1 VTQAPDLVAF
11 GARVARLRKL
21 RGLSQTELA
30 RAINRSESWVS
41 QVERAQIK
49 VDRVS
54 VLQSLADALEV
65 PVAELR
71 GLPAGDEDDDT
82 GDAALE
88 GIRLAL
94 TGYPVLMDML
104 SSRLEDDA
112 PSGHDLASEVA
123 GIWDLA
129 HASQFEEI
137 GERLARVIPALERRA
152 RRDGAD
158 PRDHELLAQVYQ
170 VTAAVLA
177 RQDERAAAWVASDR
191 AIAAA
196 ARSGQPLEV
205 VAGTF
210 RLAHTLLRV
219 EHIRQAEHAASEAI
233 RALQPLVDD
242 GSLTVEGKSLYGA
255 LLLVLAVISAR
266 EGNRKEAHRYLD
278 RARDVAAEVGPGRND
293 FGTEFGPTNVTIH
306 AVTTAV
312 DLGDAG
318 MALSIADELDVS
330 DLSPERRARL
340 ELDKARA
347 YAQRRQV
354 GEAVAALLAAEKLT
368 PQYIQ
373 THFLVR
379 QTIRDLMQVS
389 VHTPAELL
397 GLAERAAAV

>member
-1 VTQAPDLVAF
+1 MTQPPDLVGF
-11 GARVARLRKL
+11 GARVARLRKQ
-21 RGLSQTELA
+21 RGLSQTDLA
-30 RAINRSESWVS
+30 RTINRSESWVS

-54 VLQSLADALEV
+54 VLQALADALEV

-71 GLPAGDEDDDT
+71 GLPETTEDDDA
-82 GDAALE
+82 GDATLD

-94 TGYPVLMDML
+94 TGYPVLADMFG
-104 SSRLEDDA
+104 RGAGDDDRA
-112 PSGHDLASEVA
+112 ADDLATEVT

-137 GERLARVIPALERRA
+137 GERLTWIIPALERRA
-152 RRDGAD
+152 RHDDAD
-158 PRDHELLAQVYQ
+158 LRDHELLAQVYQ

-219 EHIRQAEHAASEAI
+219 EHVRQAEHAASEAL
-233 RALQPLVDD
+233 RALQPLADD
-242 GSLTVEGKSLYGA
+242 NSLTVEGKSLYGA

-266 EGNRKEAHRYLD
+266 EGNRNTTHEYLD
-278 RARDVAAEVGPGRND
+278 RARDIAADVGPGRND
-293 FGTEFGPTNVTIH
+293 FGTEFGPANVEIH

-318 MALSIADELDVS
+318 MALSIADELDVG

-347 YAQRRQV
+347 HAQRRQV
-354 GEAVAALLAAEKLT
+354 GEAVAALRAAEQLT
-368 PQYIQ
+368 PEYIQ
-373 THFLVR
+373 GHYLVR
-379 QTIRDLMQVS
+379 QTIRELMQIS
-389 VHTPAELL
+389 RHTPPELL
-397 GLAERAAAV
+397 ELAERAAAL

>member
-1 VTQAPDLVAF
+1 MTEPPGVAEF
-11 GARVARLRKL
+11 GARVARLRKM
-21 RGLSQTELA
+21 RGLSQTDLA
-30 RAINRSESWVS
+30 RAISRSESWVS
-41 QVERAQIK
+41 QVERGQIK

-54 VLQSLADALEV
+54 VLQSLADVLEV

-71 GLPAGDEDDDT
+71 GLPVEGEAMEAGDATLD
-82 GDAALE
+82 

-94 TGYPVLMDML
+94 TGYPALVDML
-104 SSRLEDDA
+104 GVRADGEVPALDDLERD
-112 PSGHDLASEVA
+112 VT

-137 GERLARVIPALERRA
+137 GARLARVIPALERRA
-152 RRDGAD
+152 RHADAGA
-158 PRDHELLAQVYQ
+158 RDHELLAQVYQ

-219 EHIRQAEHAASEAI
+219 EHMRQAEHAAFEAI

-266 EGNRKEAHRYLD
+266 ESNRNATHEYLD
-278 RARDVAAEVGPGRND
+278 RAREMATQVGPGRND

-330 DLSPERRARL
+330 KLSSERRARL

-347 YAQRRQV
+347 HAQRRQV
-354 GEAVAALLAAEKLT
+354 GEAVAALRMAEELT
-368 PQYIQ
+368 PEYIQ
-373 THFLVR
+373 THPLVR
-379 QTIRDLMQVS
+379 QTIRDLMQIS
-389 VHTPAELL
+389 RHTPPELL
-397 GLAERAAAV
+397 DLAERVAAL

>member
-1 VTQAPDLVAF
+1 VTESPDSVAF

-21 RGLSQTELA
+21 RGLSQTDLA

-49 VDRVS
+49 VDRMS

-65 PVAELR
+65 PLAELR
-71 GLPAGDEDDDT
+71 GLPNADEVEDAGDATLD
-82 GDAALE
+82 

-94 TGYPVLMDML
+94 TGYPILGDL
-104 SSRLEDDA
+104 FGGAAEDARTSD
-112 PSGHDLASEVA
+112 DLAELVT

-137 GERLARVIPALERRA
+137 GERLARIIPVLERRA
-152 RRDGAD
+152 RSSGAE
-158 PRDHELLAQVYQ
+158 PHDHELLAQVYQ

-233 RALQPLVDD
+233 RALQPLADK
-242 GSLTVEGKSLYGA
+242 GALTVEGKSLYGA
-255 LLLVLAVISAR
+255 LLLVLAVISSR
-266 EGNRKEAHRYLD
+266 EGNRSATHGYLD
-278 RARDVAAEVGPGRND
+278 RAREVATDVGPGRND
-293 FGTEFGPTNVTIH
+293 FGTEFGPINVEVH

-318 MALSIADELDVS
+318 MALSIADDLDAS
-330 DLSPERRARL
+330 DLSPERQARL
-340 ELDKARA
+340 DLDKARA

-354 GEAVAALLAAEKLT
+354 GEAVAALRAAEKLT
-368 PQYIQ
+368 PEYIQ
-373 THFLVR
+373 THPLVR
-379 QTIRDLMQVS
+379 QTIRELMQIS
-389 VHTPAELL
+389 RHTPPELL
-397 GLAERAAAV
+397 ELAERAAAL

>member
-1 VTQAPDLVAF
+1 MTAPQDVAAF
-11 GARVARLRKL
+11 GYRVARLRRM
-21 RGLSQTELA
+21 RGLSQTDLA
-30 RAINRSESWVS
+30 RAISRSESWVS
-41 QVERAQIK
+41 QVERAQIT

-71 GLPAGDEDDDT
+71 GLPQDT
-82 GDAALE
+82 TDTRDATFD

-94 TGYPVLMDML
+94 TGYPALVDMFDGGP
-104 SSRLEDDA
+104 EGGVVA
-112 PSGHDLASEVA
+112 SGDLASEVA

-137 GERLARVIPALERRA
+137 GERLARIVPVLERRA
-152 RRDGAD
+152 RRPDAE
-158 PRDHELLAQVYQ
+158 PRDHELLAQIYQ

-177 RQDERAAAWVASDR
+177 RQDEHAAAWVASDR

-219 EHIRQAEHAASEAI
+219 EHLRQAEHAASAAI
-233 RALQPLVDD
+233 SALEPRVND

-255 LLLVLAVISAR
+255 LLLVLAVIGAR
-266 EGNRKEAHRYLD
+266 ENNRNTAHRYLD
-278 RARDVAAEVGPGRND
+278 QARKAAIEVGHDRND
-293 FGTEFGPTNVTIH
+293 FGTEFGPTNVEIH
-306 AVTTAV
+306 AVTVAV

-318 MALSIADELDVS
+318 MALSVAENLQVS
-330 DLSPERRARL
+330 SLSPERRSRL

-354 GEAVAALLAAEKLT
+354 GEAVAALYAAEDLT
-368 PQYIQ
+368 PEYVQ
-373 THFLVR
+373 THPLVR
-379 QTIRDLMQVS
+379 QTIRELMQIS
-389 VHTPAELL
+389 RHTPPELL
-397 GLAERAAAV
+397 ELAGRAAAL